1 MGQDKIVVR
10 GAREHN
16 LKNIDVV
23 IPRDKLVVITGLSG
37 SGKSSL
43 AFDTIFAEGQRRY
56 VESLSAYARQFLGQM
71 DKPDVDQIEGLSP
84 SISID
89 QKSVSNNPRS
99 TVGTVTEIY
108 DYLRLLY
115 ARIGIPHCPVCG
127 ERVEAQSAQQ
137 IVETIERWPDGTRIQ
152 ILAPVIQDRKGRHE
166 KVLEDIRQA
175 GFVRARING
184 EVRDLSE
191 SIELERYKMHTIE
204 VVVDRLIV
212 RHHEDPEGEEANAA
226 RTRLT
231 DSIETAMEMGGGVV
245 IVNDVTDAENPTDHL
260 FSEHL
265 ACVYG
270 HVSLPE
276 IEPRTFSFNSPH
288 GACPACQGLGVR
300 REFDPDLIVPNP
312 ELTIREGALAPW
324 DTSSQDSWT
333 RKILYQTCKAF
344 GIPLD
349 KPWRELDAKQQ
360 ELLLYGAN
368 RKVRVEH
375 HREDGSHF
383 SFNTEFEGVLNNTAR
398 RWRETSS
405 DWMRAHY
412 EQYMSER
419 PCEVC
424 QGRRLRPEALAVTVS
439 DYPIDRVTQL
449 PIKEMLRWV

>member
-1 MGQDKIVVR
+1 
-10 GAREHN
+10 
-16 LKNIDVV
+16 
-23 IPRDKLVVITGLSG
+23 
-37 SGKSSL
+37 
-43 AFDTIFAEGQRRY
+43 
-56 VESLSAYARQFLGQM
+56 
-71 DKPDVDQIEGLSP
+71 
-84 SISID
+84 
-89 QKSVSNNPRS
+89 
-99 TVGTVTEIY
+99 
-108 DYLRLLY
+108 
-115 ARIGIPHCPVCG
+115 
-127 ERVEAQSAQQ
+127 SAQQ

-324 DTSSQDSWT
+324 NTNSQDSWT
-333 RKILYQTCKAF
+333 RKILYQ
-344 GIPLD
+344 
-349 KPWRELDAKQQ
+349 
-360 ELLLYGAN
+360 
-368 RKVRVEH
+368 
-375 HREDGSHF
+375 
-383 SFNTEFEGVLNNTAR
+383 
-398 RWRETSS
+398 
-405 DWMRAHY
+405 
-412 EQYMSER
+412 
-419 PCEVC
+419 VC
-424 QGRRLRPEALAVTVS
+424 
-439 DYPIDRVTQL
+439 I
-449 PIKEMLRWV
+449 